1 MGDSIN
7 SFVTQSAD
15 SLPQCSDRLRRVFHQ
30 ATSNVTC
37 TETSKASDGN
47 ALSPTRYLAGH
58 SVQFL
63 SLDTMYL
70 TAALP
75 ALPLA
80 SRCRS
85 VASALAPLLPRQ
97 PQAAARL
104 TAHATCKEV

>member
-1 MGDSIN
+1 M
-7 SFVTQSAD
+7 
-15 SLPQCSDRLRRVFHQ
+15 
-30 ATSNVTC
+30 TC

>member
-1 MGDSIN
+1 MRFLTLQVLLYGELID
-7 SFVTQSAD
+7 VE
-15 SLPQCSDRLRRVFHQ
+15 REY
-30 ATSNVTC
+30 VTC